1 MKKIIT
7 ITIIILLTLNLLL
20 VIFNLYLTINK
31 LNNIY
36 TYADLIVIKNYIM
49 EVEGFDLSDNM
60 IKHYD
65 LNNDGQITSADYVIL
80 NNKLNKNN

>member
-7 ITIIILLTLNLLL
+7 ITIIILLTLNLFL
-20 VIFNLYLTINK
+20 VIFNLYLIINK

-36 TYADLIVIKNYIM
+36 IYVDLIVIKNYIM